1 MHRKGLNFDFLWWI
15 GGVVHFFKYLCLN
28 QFKINFDMA
37 KIKFGMMMTDAS
49 GKLGG
54 QVFSKNRGGSYVRT
68 KVTPL
73 NPQSTAQMSVRGIFA
88 SISSSWSA
96 LLEGQRAT
104 FNNFVS
110 DYARTD
116 IFGDLRNPSGK
127 NLYQRLNQNLAISG
141 QASISVCVSP
151 SEVPFANVQS
161 ADGDISNTE
170 FIVNTQGE
178 TTDSKLVIW
187 ATAPLS
193 QGTSFVKNK
202 LRQIAV
208 VDGGS
213 AIQADVWAEYVAKF
227 GTPTAGANIF
237 VGVRVINANGQ
248 ASPLETI
255 KATIVA

>member
-1 MHRKGLNFDFLWWI
+1 
-15 GGVVHFFKYLCLN
+15 
-28 QFKINFDMA
+28 MA

-88 SISSSWSA
+88 GISSSWSA
-96 LLEGQRAT
+96 LLDSQRAT

-141 QASISVCVSP
+141 QAGIVVCVSP
-151 SEVPFANVQS
+151 SEVPFANL
-161 ADGDISNTE
+161 ADAFGGVAAQE
-170 FIVNTQGE
+170 FLIE
-178 TTDSKLVIW
+178 THGVTTGSKVVIW

-202 LRQIAV
+202 LRQIQVA
-208 VDGGS
+208 DGGNTTTTDIWGS
-213 AIQADVWAEYVAKF
+213 YVAKF
-227 GTPTAGANIF
+227 GTPAAGANIF

-248 ASPLETI
+248 ASPLESV
-255 KATIVA
+255 KAVISA